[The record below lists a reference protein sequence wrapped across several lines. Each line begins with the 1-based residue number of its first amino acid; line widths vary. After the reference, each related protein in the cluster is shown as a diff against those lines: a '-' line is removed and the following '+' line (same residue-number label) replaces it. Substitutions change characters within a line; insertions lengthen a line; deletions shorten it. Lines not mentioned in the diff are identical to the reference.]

1 MPSQSAS
8 QASAVATDR
17 PNVIWIFG
25 DQMRAQAT
33 GYMGDPNVH
42 TPNIDR
48 LAQEGLAFTSAVSG
62 CPLCCPYRGSL
73 LSGRYPHQAVPGHEM
88 QLPPAMPTIA
98 TAFKDAGYHT
108 GYFGKWHVDG
118 FQERNGRA
126 AMHIIPPERRGG
138 FDEWVGY
145 ENNNSQW
152 DCWVHGGAGDDAFHY
167 RLPGYETDALT
178 DRFIAYLN
186 QRAQPSA
193 GDEAQPFFG
202 VLSVQP
208 PHDPYA
214 APAEWMQR
222 HSPAALQLRTN
233 VPAIP
238 TVELTARREL
248 AGYYAMIENLDWNLG
263 RIREALAEAGLS
275 HNTHIIFF
283 SDHGD
288 MHGSHGQFRK
298 TSPWE
303 ESIRVPF
310 IIGGHVPRYA
320 NRGGYLPVPINH
332 VDIGPTSLGLCGID
346 KPDWMVGADYSG
358 YRLHNKTVVNE
369 PDSAFLQLVVPTGH
383 AHSTDRPWRGVV
395 TREGWKYIVLE
406 GQPWLLFNLNED
418 PYELRNLAHN
428 RAFARERQ
436 RLQERLAG
444 WLADTGDEFTLPEI

>member
-1 MPSQSAS
+1 MSPQPAPQSS
-8 QASAVATDR
+8 ATDH
-17 PNVIWIFG
+17 PNIIWIFG
-25 DQMRAQAT
+25 DQLRAQAT

-48 LAQEGLAFTSAVSG
+48 LAQEGLALTGAVSG

-73 LSGRYPHQAVPGHEM
+73 LSGRYPHQAVPGHEY
-88 QLPPAMPTIA
+88 QLPPALPTIA
-98 TAFKDAGYHT
+98 TAFKEAGYHT

-118 FQERNGRA
+118 FKERTGRA

-152 DCWVHGGAGDDAFHY
+152 DCWVHGGVGDDAFHY

-178 DRFIAYLN
+178 DLLIDYLKRRG
-186 QRAQPSA
+186 QTA
-193 GDEAQPFFG
+193 GTETAQPFFG

-208 PHDPYA
+208 PHDPYV
-214 APAEWMQR
+214 APEQWMQR
-222 HSPAALQLRTN
+222 HTPAGLQLRPN

-238 TVELTARREL
+238 AVELQARREL

-263 RIREALAEAGLS
+263 RIRTALDETGLA
-275 HNTHIIFF
+275 HNTHILFF

-310 IIGGHVPRYA
+310 IMGGHVPRYA
-320 NRGGYLPVPINH
+320 NQAGYLPVPINH
-332 VDIGPTSLGLCGID
+332 VDIGPTSLGLCGIE
-346 KPDWMVGADYSG
+346 PPAWMAGTDYSG
-358 YRLHNKTVVNE
+358 YRLRNKEVRHE
-369 PDSAFLQLVVPTGH
+369 PDSAFLQLVIPTGH
-383 AHSTDRPWRGVV
+383 GHSTDRPWRGIV
-395 TREGWKYIVLE
+395 TRDGWKYVVLE

-418 PYELRNLAHN
+418 PYEQRNLAHN
-428 RAFARERQ
+428 RLFAHERQ
-436 RLQERLAG
+436 QLQECLAA
-444 WLADTGDEFTLPEI
+444 WLVTTGDQFPLPEI